1 MGDKTTK
8 GIKKKRRFMI
18 VVIVK
23 LNCAA
28 APRSGMDANSLTK
41 LYRASLLCNNGP
53 WDPLSH
59 THEPHDK
66 LPLSL

>member
-1 MGDKTTK
+1 MK
-8 GIKKKRRFMI
+8 GSNTKRRFMT

-23 LNCAA
+23 LHYAA
-28 APRSGMDANSLTK
+28 APRSGRGINSQAM
-41 LYRASLLCNNGP
+41 LYRVSSLCSNGP
-53 WDPLSH
+53 WDQLSH